1 MRQEKIKR
9 INELAKKKKEVG
21 LTDAE
26 FAEQKLLHQ
35 EYLSA
40 VKRNAKTA
48 LEQLGVTPKK
58 QENGK

>member
-26 FAEQKLLHQ
+26 SAEQKLLHQ

-48 LEQLGVTPKK
+48 L
-58 QENGK
+58 